1 MITSVYLSN
10 NNIQILTGTGGS
22 SKAAVKKLYSR
33 ELGEGCL
40 INGVITGEPE
50 LLDAVGRIW
59 DEHHLPRKQVSLVID
74 STQFMTRVFS
84 IPILG
89 DKKAREVVQKEFAD
103 LRDRQD
109 LIYDYM
115 ELEKDSGN
123 QMMKVLGTA
132 AERSFV
138 DGYVKLFEQLGIQ
151 IVSVVP
157 ALYSQI
163 RLLQAHPAIK
173 GRTCIVQLLDGDNL
187 VSTLMVNGS
196 YVHSNRSRIFSE
208 HGSPEFA
215 METARNIS
223 AMVQF
228 NLSEKSGFAITDV
241 YMGGFTEQDLSIC
254 MESARVLN
262 LQGAGS
268 SPVKLNVG
276 ILPQADNISLPSASN
291 AWIENRAEAQP
302 ALCDFVY
309 PAGNLLSDR
318 RALNLYNRYREN
330 PKARASRKKAAIAAV
345 PYLILI
351 AVLGGVTA
359 FLYLQNYSLGKK
371 LDEINAYLND
381 AENLAAYEKAQ
392 ELRQTNSLLAAYI
405 AADRD
410 AWESI
415 QSYPRANSQVVNAIR
430 DCGTDQVG
438 ITITSY
444 QAGTGSFQFTANAAD
459 AARIN
464 EFIDKLRV
472 LDIFAN
478 VEYSGYGYQNEEE
491 GYRIHVSCYLDE
503 SAGK

>member
-1 MITSVYLSN
+1 M
-10 NNIQILTGTGGS
+10 
-22 SKAAVKKLYSR
+22 
-33 ELGEGCL
+33 
-40 INGVITGEPE
+40 
-50 LLDAVGRIW
+50 
-59 DEHHLPRKQVSLVID
+59 
-74 STQFMTRVFS
+74 
-84 IPILG
+84 
-89 DKKAREVVQKEFAD
+89 
-103 LRDRQD
+103 
-109 LIYDYM
+109 
-115 ELEKDSGN
+115 
-123 QMMKVLGTA
+123 
-132 AERSFV
+132 
-138 DGYVKLFEQLGIQ
+138 
-151 IVSVVP
+151 
-157 ALYSQI
+157 
-163 RLLQAHPAIK
+163 
-173 GRTCIVQLLDGDNL
+173 
-187 VSTLMVNGS
+187 
-196 YVHSNRSRIFSE
+196 
-208 HGSPEFA
+208 
-215 METARNIS
+215 
-223 AMVQF
+223 
-228 NLSEKSGFAITDV
+228 
-241 YMGGFTEQDLSIC
+241 
-254 MESARVLN
+254 
-262 LQGAGS
+262 
-268 SPVKLNVG
+268 
-276 ILPQADNISLPSASN
+276 
-291 AWIENRAEAQP
+291 
-302 ALCDFVY
+302 
-309 PAGNLLSDR
+309 
-318 RALNLYNRYREN
+318 
-330 PKARASRKKAAIAAV
+330 

>member
-10 NNIQILTGTGGS
+10 NTIQILTGTGGGNRVS
-22 SKAAVKKLYSR
+22 VKKLISR

-40 INGVITGEPE
+40 INGVITSEPE
-50 LLDAVGRIW
+50 LMDALSRIW
-59 DEHHLPRKQVSLVID
+59 NEHRLPRKQVSLVID
-74 STQFMTRVFS
+74 STQFMTRAFS
-84 IPILG
+84 IPIIS

-109 LIYDYM
+109 LVYDYL
-115 ELEKDSGN
+115 ELEKDSGSR
-123 QMMKVLGTA
+123 MMKVLGTA

-138 DGYVKLFEQLGIQ
+138 DGYVKLFEQLGIR

-157 ALYSQI
+157 ALCSQI
-163 RLLQAHPAIK
+163 RLLQAHPALR

-187 VSTLMVNGS
+187 VSTLIVNGS

-241 YMGGFTEQDLSIC
+241 YMGGFSEQDLNIC
-254 MESARVLN
+254 MESARALN
-262 LQGAGS
+262 LQGRGP

-276 ILPQADNISLPSASN
+276 ILPQADNIGLPSASG
-291 AWIENRAEAQP
+291 AWIENRAGVLP

-309 PAGNLLSDR
+309 PAGNLLTGR
-318 RALNLYNRYREN
+318 NAMNLYIRYREN
-330 PKARASRKKAAIAAV
+330 PEARASRKKAAKSAV
-345 PYLILI
+345 PYFILI
-351 AVLGGVTA
+351 AVLSGVTV
-359 FLYLQNYSLGKK
+359 FLYLQNYSLAKN

-381 AENLAAYEKAQ
+381 AQNIAGYEKAQ
-392 ELRQTNSLLAAYI
+392 ELQRTNTRLAACI

-410 AWESI
+410 VWESI
-415 QSYPRANSQVVNAIR
+415 DSYPRANGRVVNAIR
-430 DCGTDQVG
+430 DCGGDQVG
-438 ITITSY
+438 ITINSY
-444 QAGTGSFQFTANAAD
+444 QAETGSFQFTASAAD
-459 AARIN
+459 AARVN
-464 EFIDKLRV
+464 EFIDKLRG

-478 VEYSGYGYQNEEE
+478 VEYSGYGYQNEQE